1 MKKLI
6 QLFLFCTVLAV
17 LPLQNTKAEINAR
30 KFFSIGLNLSNG
42 TGDNGSIYLYGPT
55 PVSAYFGPGGSS
67 YGPLT
72 AGTYTVIIYTAAPG
86 SRTFR
91 FNGQAITT
99 SSGSATFNNV
109 SITSTA
115 FASVN

>member
-6 QLFLFCTVLAV
+6 QLFLFCTVLAM
-17 LPLQNTKAEINAR
+17 LPLQNTKAENNAS

-55 PVSAYFGPGGSS
+55 PVSAYFGPSGGS

-72 AGTYTVIIYTAAPG
+72 AGTYTINIYTAAPG

-99 SSGSATFNNV
+99 STGSATFNNV

>member
-17 LPLQNTKAEINAR
+17 LPLQNTKAEINAS
-30 KFFSIGLNLSNG
+30 KFFSIGLNLSNA
-42 TGDNGSIYLYGPT
+42 TSDNGSIYLYGPT
-55 PVSAYFGPGGSS
+55 PVSAYFGPGASS

-72 AGTYTVIIYTAAPG
+72 AGTYTIIIYTAAPG

-91 FNGQAITT
+91 FNGEAITT
-99 SSGSATFNNV
+99 STGSATFNNV